1 MSQQAIIPTMIII
14 LAALQ
19 LTSND
24 VHSRLT
30 RSKGAKILRHNA
42 LDPSAATDSTQL
54 RTMQFVQ
61 NQDVASRQKETLLY
75 TVSSNSYAESVA
87 DIGIRPT

>member
-1 MSQQAIIPTMIII
+1 MQAITPTMIII

-30 RSKGAKILRHNA
+30 RSKNGRILRPHPIGQQTSTMPLESMNFA
-42 LDPSAATDSTQL
+42 SNPILTSAAKD
-54 RTMQFVQ
+54 TMF
-61 NQDVASRQKETLLY
+61 
-75 TVSSNSYAESVA
+75 SNSDLSSVPTETPS
-87 DIGIRPT
+87 IKPEGIIHLA

>member
-1 MSQQAIIPTMIII
+1 MIII

-30 RSKGAKILRHNA
+30 RSKGAKILRAGHG
-42 LDPSAATDSTQL
+42 PSDATDSTQL
-54 RTMQFVQ
+54 ETMQFAE
-61 NQDVASRQKETLLY
+61 NQRVLSRPKSTLLY
-75 TVSSNSYAESVA
+75 VDSTKSYGDLASDVGVQSGQSHA
-87 DIGIRPT
+87 LV